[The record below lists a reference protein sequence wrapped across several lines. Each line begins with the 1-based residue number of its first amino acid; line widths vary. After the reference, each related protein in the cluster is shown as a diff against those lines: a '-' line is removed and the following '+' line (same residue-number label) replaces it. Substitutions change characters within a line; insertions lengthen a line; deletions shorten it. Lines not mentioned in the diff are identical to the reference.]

1 MSAQHPIGVMRKPH
15 IWLSRLKLTEVTRF
29 LSILFAILG
38 IASGVGSYLVLT
50 NVTPIEAEPKTVWT
64 LLSFNIFI
72 IGGLL
77 LGLAAQALRE
87 GGDSVPERLVHG
99 CMGA

>member
-1 MSAQHPIGVMRKPH
+1 MSVLHPTGVLRKLRL
-15 IWLSRLKLTEVTRF
+15 WLSRFRLTEVTRF

-38 IASGVGSYLVLT
+38 IASGVGSYLILT
-50 NVTPIEAEPKTVWT
+50 NVTPLETKPETVWT

-77 LGLAAQALRE
+77 LFWALKLCACVAAN
-87 GGDSVPERLVHG
+87 VPVWPVRVCTVE
-99 CMGA
+99 